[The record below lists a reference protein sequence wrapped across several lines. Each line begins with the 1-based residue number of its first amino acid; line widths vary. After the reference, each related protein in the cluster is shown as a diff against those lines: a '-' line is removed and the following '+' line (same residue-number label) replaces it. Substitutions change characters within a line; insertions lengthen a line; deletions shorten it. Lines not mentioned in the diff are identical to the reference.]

1 MTERRRHLEESA
13 RLLRQ
18 RLTDLERKPVQEHE
32 RPIHQVAIEAVRA
45 TLTEIGQQLNRLAL
59 AW

>member
-13 RLLRQ
+13 RLMRQ
-18 RLTDLERKPVQEHE
+18 RLSDLEKKPVKDHD
-32 RPIHQVAIEAVRA
+32 RPIRAVALDAIRA

-59 AW
+59 VS